1 MGSAVHDLKVMIPTN
16 IPKGGFLI
24 IGFLIMAGVS
34 TVLTFKQAR
43 VVDAMGDIASVQAE
57 INELQLEA
65 QQSDDDDINK
75 YEIKELREEDLP
87 EQTLDAQNA
96 LAAFPNGA
104 VIWSLLSQLG
114 AAIFGLGVISIFLK
128 TEENERVRSIA
139 LLVIGGMVFTFIA
152 ARFIYIM
159 IGAGSSV
166 GGAAM

>member
-1 MGSAVHDLKVMIPTN
+1 M
-16 IPKGGFLI
+16 
-24 IGFLIMAGVS
+24 
-34 TVLTFKQAR
+34 
-43 VVDAMGDIASVQAE
+43 QAE

-65 QQSDDDDINK
+65 QESDDDDKNK
-75 YEIKELREEDLP
+75 DEIKELREEDLP
-87 EQTLDAQNA
+87 EQTLDAQDA
-96 LAAFPNGA
+96 LAALPNGA

-128 TEENERVRSIA
+128 TDENERVRSIA